1 MPTKRRGSKRS
12 GTKRRGSKRRGSKRS
27 GTKRR
32 LRGGCGGEGEPPCS
46 THPNRSAVVK
56 RTLGKFKAE
65 MVQVKPE
72 RKTWYGTIK
81 PAKYEEEMVWYPAKN

>member
-12 GTKRRGSKRRGSKRS
+12 GSKRRGSKRS

-56 RTLGKFKAE
+56 KTLLGRFRE
-65 MVQVKPE
+65 EFVLDKPE
-72 RKTWYGTIK
+72 RKSIFGKIK
-81 PAKYEEEMVWYPAKN
+81 PATYKKDMVWYPAKNE